1 MKFKQ
6 FAALPYRMRDDDV
19 EILLITTRKKGRWSL
34 PKGWPIRRSTP
45 QKTAKIEAY
54 EEAGV
59 RGRIA
64 NERIGCF
71 TKRRRRKLQ
80 SVLCEVEI
88 FPLDVKRQQE
98 DWPEKRERKRI
109 WVDARKAAKL
119 VKKPGLRRAI
129 KNFGD
134 RQ

>member
-1 MKFKQ
+1 VKFKQ

-19 EILLITTRKKGRWSL
+19 EILLITTRKKGHWSL

-45 QKTAKIEAY
+45 QTTAKIEAY

-59 RGRIA
+59 WGK
-64 NERIGCF
+64 IGDEKIGHF
-71 TKRRRRKLQ
+71 TKWRRRKMQ
-80 SVLCEVEI
+80 SVLCQVEI
-88 FPLDVKRQQE
+88 FPLEVTRQQD

-109 WVDARKAAKL
+109 WVAARKAAKL
-119 VKKPGLRRAI
+119 VRKSGLRRAI

-134 RQ
+134 RK

>member
-1 MKFKQ
+1 VKFKQ

-34 PKGWPIRRSTP
+34 PKGWPIRRGTP
-45 QKTAKIEAY
+45 QTTAKIEAY

-59 RGRIA
+59 RG
-64 NERIGCF
+64 EIGGEKIGQF
-71 TKRRRRKLQ
+71 TKWRRRKMQ

-88 FPLDVKRQQE
+88 FPLEVKRQQN

-109 WVDARKAAKL
+109 WVAARKAAKL
-119 VKKPGLRRAI
+119 VKKSGLRRAI